1 MYRSPRDCIDVF
13 SRDGIDVF
21 LYLLTRSTR
30 QLPTS
35 SPLMK
40 WKGEQ
45 IFICFLSFVNHI
57 MYESFEISSPRR
69 QTVARHLEAGA
80 QIESKGK
87 IFLMTILVFA
97 GILKIYIY
105 IYIYNTSKEYPCD
118 QWWCVACE
126 TIHWPGYVPIARRY
140 SISSTICYTGLEDR
154 RFSSQFR

>member
-87 IFLMTILVFA
+87 IFLMTTILVFA

-105 IYIYNTSKEYPCD
+105 IYTILRVSMWSVVMRCVWDNPLAGLRANCQKVFNFKYNLL
-118 QWWCVACE
+118 
-126 TIHWPGYVPIARRY
+126 HWIRRQ
-140 SISSTICYTGLEDR
+140 TV
-154 RFSSQFR
+154 Q

>member
-105 IYIYNTSKEYPCD
+105 IY
-118 QWWCVACE
+118 
-126 TIHWPGYVPIARRY
+126 TILLK
-140 SISSTICYTGLEDR
+140 SIHVISGDALRVRQSTGRATCQLPEGI
-154 RFSSQFR
+154 QFQVQFATLD